1 MATLLGKCNCGTHTN
16 DAFAKVA
23 FNLALDYL
31 PDSNFLYSDCCFL
44 CDANN
49 VRFNDAGIDGS
60 CVGGTNVR
68 VYTYKVP
75 SVSAELY
82 MYKSNLFWYI
92 TTKCRFD
99 DGSCGYVEFVFEEES
114 VRGNGFNRS
123 NIYAF

>member
-1 MATLLGKCNCGTHTN
+1 MLLQRLRSILLWTI
-16 DAFAKVA
+16 
-23 FNLALDYL
+23 YL
-31 PDSNFLYSDCCFL
+31 IQIFFIAIVVFL

-60 CVGGTNVR
+60 CIDGSSVR

-82 MYKSNLFWYI
+82 MYKTNSFWYI

-114 VRGNGFNRS
+114 TRGNGFNRS